1 MLDTGQYLNR
11 NALKLMAI
19 GCIVT
24 VIGLALAGFGYAQAE
39 KPAFC
44 GSCHSMDQAYAT
56 WHMSTHKYI
65 DCTECHLP
73 NNNIA
78 VKMVAKAQTGIND
91 VYHEVMR
98 DYPATIKVSNQGM
111 RTVQDNCLRCHKATV
126 EATGMGAGG
135 QDCTKCHRGLV
146 HGSNMSK
153 GGIKVE

>member
-1 MLDTGQYLNR
+1 MLDTGQYLTR
-11 NALKLMAI
+11 NAIKLMAI
-19 GCIVT
+19 GCIIT
-24 VIGLALAGFGYAQAE
+24 VIGLGLARFGYAQAE

-56 WHMSTHKYI
+56 WNTSTHKYI
-65 DCTECHLP
+65 SCTECHLP

-78 VKMVAKAQTGIND
+78 VKLVAKVQTGTND
-91 VYHEVMR
+91 VYHEVLR

-111 RTVQDNCLRCHKATV
+111 RTVQDNCLRCHKSTV
-126 EATGMGAGG
+126 ETTGMGAGG